1 MKSGTAS
8 LALLVAGFLSTPL
21 AADPVEDFYRGKHL
35 TMYVGSDAGGG
46 YDTYARLVARHLG
59 RFIPGNPDLVVQN
72 MPGGGGIRVTNTLFN
87 IAPRDGTSLGTVQR
101 AILTAPLLE
110 ARNAEL
116 HFDPLK
122 FKWLGSLNTETG
134 LLVVWNT
141 APHKDMKDLFDKEL
155 LVASSNPTTD
165 YMPLFLNN
173 VFGTKFKII
182 SGYKGSND
190 AYLALERGEVQGRV
204 SNGWGGDK
212 SVLKPWID
220 TGKVRVL
227 AQLSTAK
234 SAMFPNVPLILDLA
248 KTDRQRQAMELIL
261 SAQLWGRPFL
271 MPPGVPEE
279 RFQAVRTAFAAMMKD
294 AEFLAD
300 ATKSGIDIDSVT
312 GEAIEAT
319 LRRVYATPPD
329 IVEVVRKAVNAGN

>member
-1 MKSGTAS
+1 MAP
-8 LALLVAGFLSTPL
+8 LAALLVGSLFSSHL
-21 AADPVEDFYRGKHL
+21 AADPVADFYKGKHL
-35 TMYVGSDAGGG
+35 SMYVGSDAGGG

-72 MPGGGGIRVTNTLFN
+72 MPGGGGIRVTNNLFN
-87 IAPRDGTSLGTVQR
+87 IAPKDGTALGTVQR
-101 AILTAPLLE
+101 AILTTPLLE
-110 ARNAEL
+110 ARNPDL
-116 HFDPLK
+116 HYDPLK
-122 FKWLGSLNTETG
+122 FRWLGSLNTETG

-141 APHKDMKDLFDKEL
+141 APHKDMRDLFDTEL
-155 LVASSNPTTD
+155 LVGSSNPTTD

-173 VFGTKFKII
+173 VLGTKFKII
-182 SGYKGSND
+182 SGYRGAND
-190 AYLALERGEVQGRV
+190 VYLALERGEVQGRV
-204 SNGWGGDK
+204 SNGWAGDK
-212 SVLKPWID
+212 GVLKPWID

-234 SAMFPNVPLILDLA
+234 SSMFPDVPLILDLA

-271 MPPGVPEE
+271 MPPGVPED
-279 RFQAVRTAFAAMMKD
+279 RFQAMRKAFVEMMKD
-294 AEFLAD
+294 PGFLAD
-300 ATKSGIDIDSVT
+300 AKNAGIDIDIVT

-329 IVEVVRKAVNAGN
+329 IVEAVRKAVNAAN